1 MRKKRSKLLLVLL
14 FVLLLCSVS
23 INEADAEEY
32 VILQERSG
40 LYNQEVTSDLL
51 ERAGLDASKMTK
63 VFSGLRGGIMEL
75 KDKDRELLSAAYPGM
90 VLIPADIVLYPSR
103 AVIDVTLNP
112 SSGTPWHVLLVE
124 DLADR
129 VKNENADFESQRVFI
144 LDTGVDE
151 DHPDLVD
158 RLDLSLARNFSDGGS
173 FDIDD
178 VNGHG
183 TEVAGVIA
191 GSTTGVSPST
201 RVVPLKV
208 AGEYGLL
215 STGDLAEAID
225 YVITLKDGVLSEK
238 NVVVTMSYN
247 SRASSRPNTDLY
259 DYFQI
264 LLSDLYAAGILFVS
278 SAGNDGED
286 VDDVYVY
293 PTTNESA
300 IYLSTG
306 AVKSDGTRA
315 YYSNYGVTTVEV
327 AAPGSSIETTGLN
340 GSYTSVS
347 GTSFASPF
355 TAGIASMIWALDP
368 SFYAWEVRN
377 LLINAV
383 KGVEIE
389 EDFIRE
395 YTGQEGDYLFP
406 EENMFLGRAAYG
418 DDPLP
423 VIAGK
428 SIYPSTIA
436 NNPSEPGK
444 AFDPSP
450 ANGQGHLPL
459 EIDLSWEI
467 PSLSGSFDVYLGTDQ
482 GVLELLSQGI
492 SSPPLGLSDLEP
504 ERTYFWRVDT
514 HYDGE
519 ITSGDL
525 WAFSTVILEAYDP
538 FPVDSAINVDSSD
551 VTLSWDSDI
560 DGATFDVY
568 LSTSSADIV
577 GSDPSVLVAQN
588 LMVPS
593 FHVSAFEEDTTYYWA
608 VMSTYDGVPGID
620 NTTRISEIWS
630 FTTGEDPGLIPSGG
644 GGGGCELG
652 VLTPAFV
659 LLLLPLLFMIGK

>member
-1 MRKKRSKLLLVLL
+1 LLSGRLKLLWVLFTVLVLS
-14 FVLLLCSVS
+14 SVG
-23 INEADAEEY
+23 IYQADAKEY
-32 VILQERSG
+32 VILQEKSS
-40 LYNQEVTSDLL
+40 LYRQESTRNLIES
-51 ERAGLDASKMTK
+51 AGLDALKMTK
-63 VFSGLRGGIMEL
+63 VFSGLRGGRIEL
-75 KDKDRELLSAAYPGM
+75 GDKDRDLLSAEYPGM
-90 VLIPADIVLYPSR
+90 VIIPADIVLYPSP
-103 AVIDVTLNP
+103 ALVEGTVSP
-112 SSGTPWHVLLVE
+112 ASGTPWHVLLAE
-124 DLADR
+124 DLVDR
-129 VKNENADFESQRVFI
+129 VNNENGDFDGQRVFV

-151 DHPDLVD
+151 DHPGLVD
-158 RLDLSLARNFSDGGS
+158 CLDLSFARNFSGGGS

-178 VNGHG
+178 DNGHG

-208 AGEYGLL
+208 AGAYGLL
-215 STGDLAEAID
+215 TTGDLAAAID
-225 YVITLKDGVLSEK
+225 YVITLKEGSLSGE
-238 NVVVTMSYN
+238 NIVVNLSYN
-247 SRASSRPNTDLY
+247 SRASRSPDSDLY
-259 DYFQI
+259 DYFQV
-264 LLSDLYAAGILFVS
+264 LLSDLYTAGVLFIS
-278 SAGNDGED
+278 SAGNDGSD
-286 VDDVYVY
+286 VDELYVY
-293 PTTNESA
+293 PTENESA

-306 AVKSDGTRA
+306 AVKSDGTLA

-327 AAPGSSIETTGLN
+327 AAPGSSIETTGPG

-355 TAGIASMIWALDP
+355 AAGIASMIWALDP
-368 SFYAWEVRN
+368 SLAAWEVRN
-377 LLINAV
+377 LLIHAV

-389 EDFIRE
+389 EDFLQE
-395 YTGQEGDYLFP
+395 YTGYEDQYLFMAG
-406 EENMFLGRAAYG
+406 NSFLRDSAYG
-418 DDPLP
+418 DGLLD

-428 SIYPSTIA
+428 TLYPSTIA
-436 NNPSEPGK
+436 NNPVDPGK
-444 AFDPSP
+444 AYDPSP

-492 SSPPLGLSDLEP
+492 SSPPLALSDLEP